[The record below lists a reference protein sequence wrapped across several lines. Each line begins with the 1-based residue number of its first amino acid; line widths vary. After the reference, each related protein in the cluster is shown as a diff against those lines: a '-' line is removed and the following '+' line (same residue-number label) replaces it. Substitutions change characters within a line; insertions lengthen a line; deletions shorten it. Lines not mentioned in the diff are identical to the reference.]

1 MKKILFYCQHI
12 LGIGHLIRSM
22 QLVRGLSEDFEIC
35 FINGGEVIPE
45 FEISPS
51 IEVINLP
58 ALKTDTEFQTLQ
70 VVGSDRSLA
79 EVQEIRKNQ
88 LLQIFD
94 RFQPDLFLIELFPF
108 GRKQFRFE
116 LLPLLD
122 RIQATG
128 RKTKVVCSLR
138 DIVVG
143 KKNQV
148 AHEAKVCDL
157 MNQYF
162 DLLLV
167 HSDRHFMPLDVSFSR
182 SQDLNCPIYYTG
194 YVVQPLSQERDLS
207 EADQIALSRPEP
219 MILTSIGGGRFGH
232 ELVDAVLRSAPILA
246 ATLPH
251 HIHLFAG
258 PFMPEDKYDALQQQA
273 AGLTN
278 LTVRR
283 YTGRLLDYM
292 QKAELSI
299 SMGGYNTTM
308 NVLTTGVRSLMLTFM
323 GNGDRE
329 QEIRALALQEQGIL
343 TMLTPEDLET
353 AVFTQKVLDSLQT
366 FPAPAQIDLEGVAK
380 TTQLLKQFAQA
391 MAIAA

>member
-22 QLVRGLSEDFEIC
+22 QLVRGLSQDFQIC

-45 FEISPS
+45 FEIPAG
-51 IEVINLP
+51 IEIVNLP

-70 VVGSDRSLA
+70 VVGSDRTLA
-79 EVQEIRKNQ
+79 EVQELRKNQ
-88 LLQIFD
+88 LLEILD
-94 RFQPDLFLIELFPF
+94 RIQPDLLLIELFPF

-116 LLPLLD
+116 LLPMLD
-122 RIQATG
+122 QIQATG

-143 KKNQV
+143 KKNQA
-148 AHEAKVCDL
+148 AHETKVCDL

-167 HSDRHFMPLDVSFSR
+167 HSDRQFMPLEVSFSR
-182 SQDLNCPIYYTG
+182 GQDFNCPIAYTG
-194 YVVQPLSQERDLS
+194 YVAQPPSEEETLSA
-207 EADQIALSRPEP
+207 ADEIALSRPEP

-232 ELVDAVLRSAPILA
+232 ELVDAVVRSAPILA
-246 ATLPH
+246 ETLPH

-258 PFMPEDKYDALQQQA
+258 PFMPDAKYEALLEKT
-273 AGLTN
+273 AGLSN
-278 LTVRR
+278 ITVRR

-292 QKAELSI
+292 KKADLSI

-308 NVLTTGVRSLMLTFM
+308 NILTTGVRSLMLTFM

-329 QEIRALALQEQGIL
+329 QEIRALALQDRGIL

-353 AVFTQKVLDSLQT
+353 QIFSQKVLECLKT
-366 FPAPAQIDLEGVAK
+366 TPNPAQIDLNGVEN
-380 TTQLLKQFAQA
+380 TVQILKQFVQQQ
-391 MAIAA
+391 AIAA